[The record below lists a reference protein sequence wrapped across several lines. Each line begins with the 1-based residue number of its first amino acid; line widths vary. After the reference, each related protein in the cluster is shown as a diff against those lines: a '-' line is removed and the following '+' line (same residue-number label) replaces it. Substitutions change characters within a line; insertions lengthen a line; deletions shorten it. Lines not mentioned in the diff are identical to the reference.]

1 MRYISGTFAVLKNKY
16 FIAAAF
22 FIIWMSFF
30 DLKDWGLIAARKSKL
45 RELEKSEQHLNSQI
59 KETRKELELLKTS
72 AQTIEKYAREKYYM
86 KRDNEDLYLI
96 KGEKQD

>member
-1 MRYISGTFAVLKNKY
+1 MKYLSGTLTVLKNKY

-30 DLKDWGLIAARKSKL
+30 DMKDWGLIASRKEKL
-45 RELEKSEQHLNSQI
+45 RDLEKSEQHLSSQI

-72 AQTIEKYAREKYYM
+72 AETIEKYARENYYM
-86 KRDNEDLYLI
+86 KKDNEDLFI
-96 KGEKQD
+96 VNTTKK

>member
-1 MRYISGTFAVLKNKY
+1 MKYLSGTLTVLKNKY

-30 DLKDWGLIAARKSKL
+30 DMKDWGLIAARKEKL
-45 RELEKSEQHLNSQI
+45 RDLEKSEQHLSSQI

-72 AQTIEKYAREKYYM
+72 AETIEKYARENYYM
-86 KRDNEDLYLI
+86 KKDNEDLFI
-96 KGEKQD
+96 VNTTKK